1 MFSNRHPQSR
11 TTRDFLRHTLVYL
24 KPYKFLA
31 AANILLAILTIA
43 FYFTFPQITQY
54 IIDNVITGKNI
65 ALLLPAILGLLGA
78 FLLCALFNSLRIVVN
93 TRFGQNVIYDMRR
106 DIYDRIQGLPVN
118 FFDQQTSGDLMTRVI
133 DDVACVHRVLI
144 DGFERAVTTV
154 LSVVVILIILLFK
167 NISLTMLALIP
178 LSLSITGAFWYTM
191 TAHLRYRKQRTAIGA
206 MNALLMDNLQGIR
219 QIKAFTRQ
227 QHENKRFAKR
237 ADGLRK
243 STISVMKIWAIY
255 SPAMTFA
262 GSLGMVLVLWA
273 GGPMVI
279 ERKISLGELVGF
291 IFYLSLF
298 YEPVSRIDGLN
309 QMLQSARAAYERVA
323 DLLNATNENLGR
335 QNGTAKLKTP
345 VKGEV
350 CYDNVS
356 FSYREG
362 HQTLQDI
369 SFHAYPGQ
377 MIALIGPTG
386 SGKSTLVNLLP
397 AFYSLSAGRITIDGQ
412 DIATLSLESLRAQI
426 SVVSQ
431 EAFLFNGTI
440 LENILYGKLD
450 ATEEEMLDA
459 SHAANCHNFID
470 SLPDGYNSQVGER
483 GVKLSVG
490 EKQRIS
496 IARALLKNAPIL
508 ILDEATASVD
518 TATEKLIQE
527 ALGRLMANRT
537 SFVIA
542 HRLNTIRNADQILVM
557 HHGEIIERGT
567 HPELLDLKGMYA
579 KLSLIQNVEIAEGKK
594 YLASIIAL

>member
-1 MFSNRHPQSR
+1 MFSNRSPLSR
-11 TTRDFLRHTLVYL
+11 TTTDFLRHTLVYL
-24 KPYKFLA
+24 KPYKLLA
-31 AANILLAILTIA
+31 VANILLSILTIS

-54 IIDNVITGKNI
+54 IIDHVIARKNI
-65 ALLLPAILGLLGA
+65 SLLLPAILVLLGA
-78 FLLCALFNSLRIVVN
+78 FILCALFNGLRIIVN

-106 DIYDRIQGLPVN
+106 DIYDRIQWLPVN
-118 FFDQQTSGDLMTRVI
+118 YFDQQASGDLMTRVI
-133 DDVACVHRVLI
+133 DDVASVHRVLI
-144 DGFERAVTTV
+144 DGFERSVTTV

-167 NISLTMLALIP
+167 NVTLTMLALIP
-178 LSLSITGAFWYTM
+178 LSLSITGAFWYTL
-191 TAHLRYRKQRTAIGA
+191 TAHLRYRKQRMAIGS

-227 QHENKRFAKR
+227 QHENQRFAER
-237 ADGLRK
+237 ADGLRT

-262 GSLGMVLVLWA
+262 GSLGIVLVLWA

-279 ERKISLGELVGF
+279 EGKISLGELVGF
-291 IFYLSLF
+291 IFYLTLF
-298 YEPVSRIDGLN
+298 YEPVGRIDGLN
-309 QMLQSARAAYERVA
+309 QLLQSARAAYERVS
-323 DLLNATNENLGR
+323 DILNAANEKHGR
-335 QNGTAKLKTP
+335 QQGTAQLKIP
-345 VKGEV
+345 IRGEV
-350 CYDNVS
+350 CYDNVN
-356 FSYREG
+356 FSYSDG
-362 HQTLQDI
+362 HETLHNI

-377 MIALIGPTG
+377 MIALVGPTG

-397 AFYSLSAGRITIDGQ
+397 AFYTLSAGNITIDGQ
-412 DIATLSLESLRAQI
+412 NIGTLSLESLRAQI
-426 SVVSQ
+426 SIVSQ

-440 LENILYGKLD
+440 LDNILYGKLD
-450 ATEEEMLDA
+450 ATEKEVLNA
-459 SHAANCHNFID
+459 SHAANCHTFID

-518 TATEKLIQE
+518 TATEHLIQE
-527 ALGRLMANRT
+527 ALRRLMANRT

-557 HHGEIIERGT
+557 HRGEIMEHGN
-567 HPELLDLKGMYA
+567 HQELLDLNGMYA
-579 KLSLIQNVEIAEGKK
+579 KLSLIRNVELTEELIGDEH
-594 YLASIIAL
+594 S